1 MPCARC
7 EPLHRADLLSLPVA
21 LALYGDGMK
30 IRVQQNFFA
39 LFYAPLYVAR
49 RQGHFTEAG
58 IDLDL
63 QTGLMPIDNAA
74 GVAAGTLDLL
84 WAGPIRVLRALELDP
99 ATPLRY
105 IAEGV
110 RRDPFVI
117 VGRQPRPKFRLDDLT
132 RLRFAQVSEVPTPWM
147 CLSKDIRDN
156 GIDPASIQRPAA
168 ATMAENVARL
178 RRGEV
183 DAIQVFEPFV
193 SELEQGGEGHVW
205 YEAANRG
212 PNAYSGF
219 VGPAPLLAQHPDL
232 ASRLRRAM
240 NNALRWTRAE
250 SPAAVAAVLAPDFP
264 DVAPDLIVRAVA
276 RYQRL
281 NIWADTSMP
290 DPIGLARLAGMAQAF
305 GLITTPPPASK
316 VFA

>member
-1 MPCARC
+1 
-7 EPLHRADLLSLPVA
+7 
-21 LALYGDGMK
+21 MK

-39 LFYAPLYVAR
+39 LFYAPLYVANR
-49 RQGHFTEAG
+49 RGHFAEAG
-58 IDLDL
+58 IELDL
-63 QTGLMPIDNAA
+63 ATGLMPIDNAR
-74 GVAAGTLDLL
+74 GVADGTLDLL

-117 VGRQPRPKFRLDDLT
+117 VGRAPRPTFRLAEMAA
-132 RLRFAQVSEVPTPWM
+132 LRFAQVSEVPTPWM
-147 CLSKDIRDN
+147 CLCRDLRDG
-156 GIDPASIQRPAA
+156 GINPDTITRLPD
-168 ATMAENVARL
+168 ATMAENAARL

-193 SELEQGGEGHVW
+193 SELEQSGAGHVW
-205 YEAANRG
+205 YEAATRG

-219 VGPAPLLAQHPDL
+219 VGPASLLAQHPEL
-232 ASRLRRAM
+232 VTRLRRAM
-240 NNALRWTRAE
+240 NAALRWTRAE
-250 SPAAVAAVLAPDFP
+250 PAAAVAAVLAPDFP
-264 DVAPDLIVRAVA
+264 AVPLDMIQRAVA

-281 NIWADTSMP
+281 NIWADTSLP
-290 DPIGLARLAGMAQAF
+290 DPVGLARLAGMAQSF
-305 GLITTPPPASK
+305 GLIREIPPASK